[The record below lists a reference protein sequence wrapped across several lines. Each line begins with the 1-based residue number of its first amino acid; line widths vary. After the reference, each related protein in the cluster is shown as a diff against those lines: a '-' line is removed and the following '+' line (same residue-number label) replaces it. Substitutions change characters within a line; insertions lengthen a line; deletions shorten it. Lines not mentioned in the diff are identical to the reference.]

1 MARGRRKQGRSD
13 QSHEESADKPAPV
26 PEAKTSLGALLKAA
40 NVEIAKPKAK
50 PNPGKKVSHSG
61 QTSGPAAAPPGR
73 AGAVNPGASRTG
85 AGAQNSGV
93 ISATEL
99 RMLNDAYAGTRPLV
113 RKAARIIPPTVTPTR
128 KRVTEEDRAEELAAR
143 KRLAAL
149 VSGGVHF
156 KVHREDQYI
165 EGYRSE
171 SSRRVIEKLGGRGFA
186 PEAKL
191 DLHGERA
198 ARASERIASFVR
210 GHHRRGARHL
220 LIIVGKGLHS
230 EDGIGVM
237 SSVLIEALTQG
248 LCAPLVRGFVTAHAV
263 HGGTGAVA
271 VLLI

>member
-1 MARGRRKQGRSD
+1 MGRGRRKQGRSD
-13 QSHEESADKPAPV
+13 QSHEESADKAGPV

-40 NVEIAKPKAK
+40 KVEIAKPKAK
-50 PNPGKKVSHSG
+50 PAPSKKAPNFG
-61 QTSGPAAAPPGR
+61 QKT
-73 AGAVNPGASRTG
+73 GASRPAPGRGG
-85 AGAQNSGV
+85 AGSSGASS
-93 ISATEL
+93 SAGDKEPGVTSTTEL
-99 RMLNDAYAGTRPLV
+99 RMLNDAYAGARPLV
-113 RKAARIIPPTVTPTR
+113 RKAARIITPTVTPTR
-128 KRVTEEDRAEELAAR
+128 KRLTEQDREEELEAR

-171 SSRRVIEKLGGRGFA
+171 SSRRVVEKLGGRGFA

-210 GHHRRGARHL
+210 SHHRRGARHL

-248 LCAPLVRGFVTAHAV
+248 LCAPLVRCFVTAHAD